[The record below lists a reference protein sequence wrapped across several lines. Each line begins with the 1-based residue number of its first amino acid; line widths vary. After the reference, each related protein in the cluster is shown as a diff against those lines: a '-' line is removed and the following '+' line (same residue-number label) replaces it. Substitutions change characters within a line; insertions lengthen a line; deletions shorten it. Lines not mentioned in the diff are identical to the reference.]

1 MLNEVQQVVV
11 IEMLTEDDKRKE
23 MIIRNS
29 RLDLLSTDELA
40 DSARQHAVAICQ
52 SDILLTNA
60 GRHIIDLNNLYYRKT
75 EDVPILQPNEAK
87 AHQVERMKNKKVSA

>member
-1 MLNEVQQVVV
+1 MMNGVQQVVV
-11 IEMLTEDDKRKE
+11 IEMLTEDDKKKE
-23 MIIRNS
+23 MVIRNA
-29 RLDLLSTDELA
+29 RLDLLTTDELA
-40 DSARQHAVAICQ
+40 ESAHQHATAICR

-60 GRHIIDLNNLYYRKT
+60 GRHIVDINNLYYRKT